1 MHLVTFDD
9 GSTTAVGVLGNDS
22 DRPQIA
28 DLRRL
33 LPGFASDMLRLLQA
47 GAPALAHLRTA
58 LRAAPAHCWIDAARV
73 KLCAPILRPGKIIC
87 VGHNYHDHAGLPA
100 GDLPE
105 YPTFFSKFSSAVIGS
120 GADIVLP
127 RVSSK
132 VDNEAELAVVIGT
145 AGRHIA
151 QADAMGHV
159 AGYTILNDVSARDY
173 QKRTT
178 QWMMGK
184 TFDTF
189 APMGPALLTAD
200 AVADVNDLELA
211 LWVNGVEM
219 QRSNTRH
226 FIFPIAFLISYLS
239 EVMTLEPG
247 DVISTGTP
255 ARLGQYRELPQYM
268 NPGDEVRIRI
278 GAIGELVNR
287 FVAG

>member
-9 GSTTAVGVLGNDS
+9 GSGTAIGVLSSASG
-22 DRPQIA
+22 RERIA
-28 DLRRL
+28 DLRQL
-33 LPGFASDMLRLLQA
+33 VPGLTTDMLQLLQ
-47 GAPALAHLRTA
+47 GGESALAQVRDAVQSTPERCWLDA
-58 LRAAPAHCWIDAARV
+58 SAVKLRA
-73 KLCAPILRPGKIIC
+73 PIQRPGKIIC

-120 GADIVLP
+120 GESIVLP

-132 VDNEAELAVVIGT
+132 VDNEAELAVVIGKP
-145 AGRHIA
+145 GRHIS
-151 QADAMGHV
+151 QAGAMDHV

-189 APMGPALLTAD
+189 APMGPALVTAD
-200 AVADVNDLELA
+200 AIADVNNLA
-211 LWVNGVEM
+211 LTLCVNGIEM

-247 DVISTGTP
+247 DIISTGTP
-255 ARLGQYRELPQYM
+255 ARLGEYREHPLYM
-268 NPGDEVRIRI
+268 QPGDEVRISFD
-278 GAIGELVNR
+278 GLGTLVNR
-287 FVAG
+287 FVAE